1 MTHLGRPCATPAYCE
16 VSGLVGQASADG
28 SAGIGLD
35 MAADLADFPR
45 ITRVAD
51 VAFLYSY

>member
-1 MTHLGRPCATPAYCE
+1 MTDLGRPCALPADCE

-45 ITRVAD
+45 ITRAAD
-51 VAFLYSY
+51 VAFSFSY